1 MVREHRTNTVATVF
15 ARQDPNKT
23 QEDHDFRPFDD
34 EIDFTNDQ
42 LDAYRGTKKS
52 GGFFS
57 MFNKRKQAA
66 GAGAHGS
73 VLVSEGRTDLSGN
86 GAGAIADPNR
96 DYLAAKSEAH
106 TDMRFTSYL
115 GNKERSNTN
124 VLSMF

>member
-1 MVREHRTNTVATVF
+1 
-15 ARQDPNKT
+15 
-23 QEDHDFRPFDD
+23 
-34 EIDFTNDQ
+34 
-42 LDAYRGTKKS
+42 
-52 GGFFS
+52 

-124 VLSMF
+124 VLSMFQNAMERNYEDPEGSVSMHSDDLLP